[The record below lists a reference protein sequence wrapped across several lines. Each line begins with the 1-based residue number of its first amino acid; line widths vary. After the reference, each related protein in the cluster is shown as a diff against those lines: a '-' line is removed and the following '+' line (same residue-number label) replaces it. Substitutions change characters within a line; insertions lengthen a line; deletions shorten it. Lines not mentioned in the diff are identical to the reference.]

1 MISIPNVTPYTSFF
15 GFLVGLPTLVAT
27 YYQSWTNR
35 RENQE
40 ARKRLIFSGNCLEYV
55 LEDGRLINLVALG
68 TLHSLPRAGD
78 IVLLPGSDGDGLEG
92 SGYGAYCVTR
102 IEHIYTRSKDAKGSD
117 HLARLIKAVAHVD
130 VVQAPEFEEPVGVG
144 SMQVRTSAALA

>member
-40 ARKRLIFSGNCLEYV
+40 ARRRLIYSGNCLEYV
-55 LEDGRLINLVALG
+55 LEDGTLINLVPLG
-68 TLHSLPRAGD
+68 TLHSLPRSGD
-78 IVLLPGSDGDGLEG
+78 IVLLPGSDEGAVEG
-92 SGYGAYCVTR
+92 SGYGAYCVKR
-102 IEHIYTRSKDAKGSD
+102 IEHIYTRSKDGKRSD
-117 HLARLIKAVAHVD
+117 NLARLIKAVAHVD
-130 VVQAPEFEEPVGVG
+130 VVEGTVV
-144 SMQVRTSAALA
+144 